1 MPASRS
7 GKREGLAHDRLD
19 DFTAADALR
28 ADATDNGAFAFLH
41 ADPLQIGAK
50 GAAGNSRRFAAVAA
64 KVFRLPALGHLVPAD
79 RLLVTQFA
87 THSHDRL
94 PSQTQRDQCYGETHK
109 YSDLRGKGNSYSPS
123 RDIL

>member
-1 MPASRS
+1 MPASR
-7 GKREGLAHDRLD
+7 GGERERLADDGLD
-19 DFTAADALR
+19 DFAAADALR
-28 ADATDNGAFAFLH
+28 ADTADDRAFAFLH

-64 KVFRLPALGHLVPAD
+64 EVFRLPALGHLVPANW
-79 RLLVTQFA
+79 LLVTQFA

-94 PSQTQRDQCYGETHK
+94 PSQTQRDQFYGETHK